1 MPEAN
6 MGKQDMRLG
15 EFTKE
20 EWEKINELLNHHP
33 GEDPL
38 LQEAADSLQMSVDAI
53 IKESSVRIFDHN
65 RVEILGGS
73 FLALCVGINMY
84 TKTLECNVK
93 LHSYGITVPEG
104 PLIKVVQN
112 VFQCR
117 VFPFWLLK
125 RC

>member
-1 MPEAN
+1 
-6 MGKQDMRLG
+6 MRLG

-53 IKESSVRIFDHN
+53 IKESSVRIFDQN

-73 FLALCVGINMY
+73 FMALCVGINMY
-84 TKTLECNVK
+84 MKTLECNVK
-93 LHSYGITVPEG
+93 LQSYGITVPEG

-112 VFQCR
+112 VFQFR
-117 VFPFWLLK
+117 VFLFWLLK